1 MAMKTALLASLLAV
15 AACGGKSKGA
25 APPTAAHVAGD
36 VDGDGA
42 ADQASF
48 AGGVVTV
55 GALTFTVPSDFDA
68 ESASVVELGPRAIV
82 AVASVVN
89 EDDLSWRVLTVEGG
103 ALVDLGSIF
112 LGNGPELPG
121 DGSIVSNTGNCGQ
134 STRVVYRIVD
144 GTITKDEKTTGT
156 YDENLCAACPYV
168 LVDTGAG
175 LRFVGES
182 LRNLVGPDRA
192 SEDALTLPA
201 VAAGAREV
209 VVVLEEVKGET
220 TYLDAIA
227 VDFAGVRVAPRAC
240 AGAACVAD
248 GTHDSFR
255 LGERRRFVFDVPA
268 GFTGAPVLY
277 ARGYYVP
284 FTSTAP

>member
-1 MAMKTALLASLLAV
+1 MKLPLLASLLAL
-15 AACGGKSKGA
+15 AACGGKSGGA
-25 APPTAAHVAGD
+25 AHPAAHHVAGD

-55 GALTFTVPSDFDA
+55 GALTFTVPSDFDP
-68 ESASVVELGPRAIV
+68 ESASVVELGPQAIV

-103 ALVDLGSIF
+103 AITDLGAIF
-112 LGNGPELPG
+112 LGNEPELPG
-121 DGSIVSNTGNCGQ
+121 DGTIVSHTGNCGQ
-134 STRVVYRIVD
+134 STTIVYRIVD
-144 GTITKDEKTTGT
+144 GKISKDEQTTGT
-156 YDENLCAACPYV
+156 YDENRCAACPYV
-168 LVDTGAG
+168 LADTGSG

-182 LRNLVGPDRA
+182 LRNLVGAERA
-192 SEDALTLPA
+192 TEDALTLPA
-201 VAAGAREV
+201 VAAGTREV

-240 AGAACVAD
+240 AGAACTAD
-248 GTHDSFR
+248 GQHDSFR

-277 ARGYYVP
+277 ARGFYLP
-284 FTSTAP
+284 FTPTAP